1 MQNPSAPQI
10 LLASASRYRQGLLD
24 RFLDDYE
31 TVTPDVDESPEPGEN
46 PEALAGRLARKKAE
60 TVSST
65 RQGALIIGADQ
76 LAVLDGTVL
85 GKPGDHQKAVE
96 QLLAASGKAVRFL
109 TAVCVLDPASH
120 RRYEHIDTTTVRF
133 RQFDRRL
140 ADAYLH
146 HDKPYDCAGSF
157 KIEGAGFVLFES
169 VTTDDP
175 TALIGLPMIWLA
187 GTLQEL
193 DYLLPRSGECAP
205 GRAGKSR
212 PAETRPRPP
221 LRVSSFPAANPLQ
234 ETIEVIRQRRSKMQ
248 FITAVIGKRYRLG
261 VQKQAPEPEFLHR
274 RIDLGITVTL
284 VSR

>member
-31 TVTPDVDESPEPGEN
+31 TVTPDIDESAMPDEEPED
-46 PEALAGRLARKKAE
+46 LAGRLARKKAE

-65 RQGALIIGADQ
+65 RRDALIIGADQ

-109 TAVCVLDPASH
+109 TAVCVLDPVSR
-120 RRYEHIDTTTVRF
+120 RRYEHVDTTIVRF

-157 KIEGAGFVLFES
+157 RIEGAGFVLFES

-187 GTLQEL
+187 GTLQKL
-193 DYLLPRSGECAP
+193 GYLLP
-205 GRAGKSR
+205 
-212 PAETRPRPP
+212 
-221 LRVSSFPAANPLQ
+221 
-234 ETIEVIRQRRSKMQ
+234 
-248 FITAVIGKRYRLG
+248 
-261 VQKQAPEPEFLHR
+261 
-274 RIDLGITVTL
+274 
-284 VSR
+284 